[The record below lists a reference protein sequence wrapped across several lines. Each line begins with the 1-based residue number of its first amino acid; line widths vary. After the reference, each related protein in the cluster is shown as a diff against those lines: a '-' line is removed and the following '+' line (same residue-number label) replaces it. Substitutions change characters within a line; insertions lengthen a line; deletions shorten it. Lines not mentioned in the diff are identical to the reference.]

1 MSGQYQVSLDGA
13 EGLEVVL
20 LGQAGDA
27 VQVIPLGTSGAIDT
41 TGFEQAALMV
51 FNRTLPARPGQCS
64 STGYALDVSEGSGR
78 MPAPA
83 YSFSAAHFEVPG
95 Q

>member
-1 MSGQYQVSLDGA
+1 
-13 EGLEVVL
+13 
-20 LGQAGDA
+20 
-27 VQVIPLGTSGAIDT
+27 
-41 TGFEQAALMV
+41 MV